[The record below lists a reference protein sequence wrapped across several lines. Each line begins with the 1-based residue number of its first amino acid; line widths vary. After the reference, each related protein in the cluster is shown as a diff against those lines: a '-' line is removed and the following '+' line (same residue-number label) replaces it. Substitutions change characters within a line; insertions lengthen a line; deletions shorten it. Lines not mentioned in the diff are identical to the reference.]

1 VTSTDE
7 PAAPAL
13 ASPAEPRPAQVT
25 YQDDPLRHLGH
36 SQRRGD
42 LRIYLGAAPGV
53 GKTCAMLGEAHR
65 RLERGTDVVAAVVE
79 THGRKKVG
87 ELIKGLEVIPPHYI
101 SYRGGTFP
109 ELDVEAVLRRK
120 PEVALVDEYA
130 HSNVPGSTHDKR
142 WEDIETLL
150 EAGITVISTLNIQH
164 LESLN
169 DVVAPITGV
178 EQRETVPDEIV
189 RKAAQIELVD
199 ITPEALRRRLAH
211 GNVYPSE
218 RIDAA
223 LTNYFR
229 AGNLTALREIAL
241 LWLADQV
248 DAALAKYRA
257 DKKITDTWE
266 ARERVVVAV
275 TGGPE
280 SETLVRRASR
290 IASKSSAQLMV
301 VHVVRG
307 DGLSSVSPREMGKVR
322 ELAASLGATVHLVVG
337 DDVSTALLDFA
348 RETNATQLVIG
359 SSRRSRWAS
368 FFSEGIGAATIN
380 DSGKIDVHM
389 VTHEQANRA
398 LELSAISPRTR
409 QVVSWLA
416 AVTMPW
422 AILAV
427 TLRLDSM
434 LDLGAKSTLFFAGV
448 IAIALFG
455 GVAPAVLSG
464 LLSGALLDYFHAEPR
479 YSFAIANTSSL
490 LTIVLL
496 LGVAMAIA
504 LLVDAAASRAREA
517 RRATQEAE
525 LLALFAGS
533 VLRGADLA
541 TLLERVREAYSQRA
555 VCLVRDVDG
564 RFEPVASVGKDP
576 CATVDSADT
585 AVKVGNDEFWLL
597 MSGRRLTGRDRRVL
611 SVVATQAAGLVK
623 QHELAEEAGKVQSLA
638 EADELRRLLLSAL
651 GHDLRTPLT
660 AAKAAVSSLRAEDV
674 WFSPED
680 TSELLATVEES
691 VDQLSLLVANLLD
704 SSRLAAGVVRPELTE
719 VYLEEVVQ
727 RALVGIGGRNTI
739 YGRAGI
745 DRVKVEVGGTVAMG
759 DPGLLE
765 RVLSNVIDNAL
776 RYAPESVVRVNAGQV
791 GTRVLINVVD
801 EGPGVSKGAADE
813 MFQPFQRLGDC
824 DTTTGLGLG
833 LSVARGFVEAMSG
846 TITASDTPGGGLT
859 ILVDL
864 AAPPHERSSDEEEK
878 RA

>member
-1 VTSTDE
+1 LIFPVDDVHVTSD
-7 PAAPAL
+7 
-13 ASPAEPRPAQVT
+13 ASTARPAT
-25 YQDDPLRHLGH
+25 DPLAQRGQPH
-36 SQRRGD
+36 RRGD

-53 GKTCAMLGEAHR
+53 GKTCGMLGEAHR

-87 ELIKGLEVIPPHYI
+87 ELIEGIEVIPPHYI
-101 SYRGGTFP
+101 SYRGTLFP
-109 ELDVEAVLRRK
+109 ELDVEAVLRRR

-130 HSNVPGSTHDKR
+130 HSNIPGSVNSKR
-142 WEDIETLL
+142 WQDIETLL
-150 EAGITVISTLNIQH
+150 DAGITVISTLNIQH

-169 DVVAPITGV
+169 DVVAQITGV

-211 GNVYPSE
+211 GNVYPPE

-223 LTNYFR
+223 LSNYFR
-229 AGNLTALREIAL
+229 TGNLTALREIAL

-257 DKKITDTWE
+257 DKKITATWE

-275 TGGPE
+275 TGGSE

-307 DGLSSVSPREMGKVR
+307 DGLSGVSPREMGKVR

-337 DDVSTALLDFA
+337 DDVPTALLDFA
-348 RETNATQLVIG
+348 RETNATQLVLG
-359 SSRRSRWAS
+359 SSRRSRWARV
-368 FFSEGIGAATIN
+368 FTEGIGAATIN

-389 VTHEQANRA
+389 VTHEQANRGLPFA
-398 LELSAISPRTR
+398 SISPRAR
-409 QVVSWLA
+409 QIASWLA
-416 AVTMPW
+416 AITVPW
-422 AILAV
+422 VILAI
-427 TLRLDSM
+427 TTRL
-434 LDLGAKSTLFFAGV
+434 LDPLLDIGGKTAIFFAGV
-448 IAIALFG
+448 IAVALFG
-455 GVAPAVLSG
+455 GVAPAVLAG
-464 LLSGALLDYFHAEPR
+464 MLSGALLVYFIAEPR
-479 YSFAIANTSSL
+479 YSFAVDNPSNAV
-490 LTIVLL
+490 TIVVL

-504 LLVDAAASRAREA
+504 VLVDAAASRAREA

-533 VLRGADLA
+533 VLRGADLT

-564 RFEPVASVGKDP
+564 HPTPVASVGKNP

-585 AVKVGNDEFWLL
+585 AVKVGEDEFWLL
-597 MSGRRLTGRDRRVL
+597 LSGRALTGRDRRVL

-623 QHELAEEAGKVQSLA
+623 QGELAEEAGKAQSLA

-691 VDQLSLLVANLLD
+691 IDQLTSLVANLLD
-704 SSRLAAGVVRPELTE
+704 SSRLAAGVVRPQLSE

-727 RALVGIGGRNTI
+727 RALVSIGKRTTVVGR
-739 YGRAGI
+739 GSL
-745 DRVKVEVGGTVAMG
+745 DRVKVEVGGTVAMA
-759 DPGLLE
+759 DAGLLE
-765 RVLSNVIDNAL
+765 RVLANLIDNAL
-776 RYAPESVVRVNAGQV
+776 RYAPNSMVRVNAGQV
-791 GTRVLINVVD
+791 AGRVLINVVD
-801 EGPGVSKGAADE
+801 EGPGVAKGAAE
-813 MFQPFQRLGDC
+813 QMFEPFQRLGDT
-824 DTTTGLGLG
+824 DNSTGLGLG
-833 LSVARGFVEAMSG
+833 LSVAKGFVEAMGG
-846 TITASDTPGGGLT
+846 TIAATDTPGGGLT

-864 AAPPHERSSDEEEK
+864 EAPPEEQHDAERNDEEE
-878 RA
+878 RRP

>member
-1 VTSTDE
+1 MTFPVDDVHVTSD
-7 PAAPAL
+7 ASA
-13 ASPAEPRPAQVT
+13 ASPATDPIAQ
-25 YQDDPLRHLGH
+25 QGQPH
-36 SQRRGD
+36 RRGD

-53 GKTCAMLGEAHR
+53 GKTYAMLGEAHR

-79 THGRKKVG
+79 THGRKKIA
-87 ELIKGLEVIPPHYI
+87 ELLEGIEVIPPHYI
-101 SYRGGTFP
+101 SYRGTLFP
-109 ELDVEAVLRRK
+109 ELDVAAVLRRR
-120 PEVALVDEYA
+120 PQVALVDEYA
-130 HSNVPGSTHDKR
+130 HSNIPGSANTKR
-142 WEDIETLL
+142 WQDIETLL
-150 EAGITVISTLNIQH
+150 DAGITVISTLNIQH

-169 DVVAPITGV
+169 DVVAQITGV

-211 GNVYPSE
+211 GNVYPPE

-223 LTNYFR
+223 LSNYFR
-229 AGNLTALREIAL
+229 PGNLTALREIAL

-290 IASKSSAQLMV
+290 IASRSSAQLMV

-307 DGLSSVSPREMGKVR
+307 DGLSGVSAPQMGKVR
-322 ELAASLGATVHLVVG
+322 ELTASLGATVHTVVG
-337 DDVSTALLDFA
+337 DDVPTALLDFA
-348 RETNATQLVIG
+348 RETNATQLVLG
-359 SSRRSRWAS
+359 TSRRSRWARI
-368 FFSEGIGAATIN
+368 FSEGIAATTVER
-380 DSGKIDVHM
+380 SGKIDVHM
-389 VTHEQANRA
+389 VTHEQAHRGF
-398 LELSAISPRTR
+398 SFSSVSPRAR
-409 QVVSWLA
+409 NIASWLA
-416 AVTMPW
+416 AITVPW
-422 AILAV
+422 ALLGITAEW
-427 TLRLDSM
+427 LDPV
-434 LDLGAKSTLFFAGV
+434 LDIGAKTAVFFAGV
-448 IAIALFG
+448 IAVALFG

-464 LLSGALLDYFHAEPR
+464 LLSGALLVYFLTDPRHA
-479 YSFAIANTSSL
+479 FTIAKSSHAV
-490 LTIVLL
+490 TIVVL

-504 LLVDAAASRAREA
+504 VLVDAAASRAREA

-533 VLRGADLA
+533 VLRGADLT

-564 RFEPVASVGKDP
+564 HPVTVASVGKDP

-585 AVKVGNDEFWLL
+585 AVKVGDEEFWML
-597 MSGRRLTGRDRRVL
+597 MSGRALTGRDRRVL

-623 QHELAEEAGKVQSLA
+623 QGELAEEAGKAQSLA

-680 TSELLATVEES
+680 TAELLATVEES
-691 VDQLSLLVANLLD
+691 IDQLTSLVANLLD
-704 SSRLAAGVVRPELTE
+704 SSRLAAGVVRPQLSE

-727 RALVGIGGRNTI
+727 RALVGIGKRTTVFGR
-739 YGRAGI
+739 GSL
-745 DRVKVEVGGTVAMG
+745 DRVKVEVGGTVAMA
-759 DPGLLE
+759 DAGLLE
-765 RVLSNVIDNAL
+765 RVLANLIDNAL
-776 RYAPESVVRVNAGQV
+776 RYAPNSMVRVNAGQV
-791 GTRVLINVVD
+791 GARVLINVVD
-801 EGPGVSKGAADE
+801 EGPGVAKGAAE
-813 MFQPFQRLGDC
+813 QMFEPFQRLGDT
-824 DTTTGLGLG
+824 DNSSGLGLG
-833 LSVARGFVEAMSG
+833 LSVAKGFVEAMGG
-846 TITASDTPGGGLT
+846 TIAATDTPGGGLT
-859 ILVDL
+859 VLVDL
-864 AAPPHERSSDEEEK
+864 EAAQEQRS
-878 RA
+878 

>member
-1 VTSTDE
+1 LPFPVDDVDVTSD
-7 PAAPAL
+7 
-13 ASPAEPRPAQVT
+13 ASTARPAT
-25 YQDDPLRHLGH
+25 DPLAQRGQPH
-36 SQRRGD
+36 RRGD

-53 GKTCAMLGEAHR
+53 GKTCGMLGEAHR

-87 ELIKGLEVIPPHYI
+87 ELIEGIEVIPPHYV
-101 SYRGGTFP
+101 SYRGTLFP
-109 ELDVEAVLRRK
+109 ELDVDAVLRRR

-130 HSNVPGSTHDKR
+130 HSNIPGSVNSKR
-142 WEDIETLL
+142 WQDIETLL
-150 EAGITVISTLNIQH
+150 DAGITVISTLNIQH

-169 DVVAPITGV
+169 DVVAQITGV

-211 GNVYPSE
+211 GNVYPPE

-223 LTNYFR
+223 LSNYFR
-229 AGNLTALREIAL
+229 TGNLTALREIAL

-257 DKKITDTWE
+257 DKKITATWE

-307 DGLSSVSPREMGKVR
+307 DGLSGVSPREMGKVR
-322 ELAASLGATVHLVVG
+322 ELAASLGATVHSVVG
-337 DDVSTALLDFA
+337 DDVPTALLDFA
-348 RETNATQLVIG
+348 RETNATQLVLG
-359 SSRRSRWAS
+359 SSRRSRWARV
-368 FFSEGIGAATIN
+368 FSEGIGAATIN

-389 VTHEQANRA
+389 VTHEQANRGLPFA
-398 LELSAISPRTR
+398 SISPRAR
-409 QVVSWLA
+409 QIVSWLA
-416 AVTMPW
+416 AITVPW
-422 AILAV
+422 GILAV
-427 TLRLDSM
+427 TTRFLDPL
-434 LDLGAKSTLFFAGV
+434 LDIGGKTAIFFAGV
-448 IAIALFG
+448 ISVALFG

-464 LLSGALLDYFHAEPR
+464 MLSGALLVYFIAEPR
-479 YSFAIANTSSL
+479 NSFAVENPSNAV
-490 LTIVLL
+490 TIVVL

-504 LLVDAAASRAREA
+504 VLVDAAASRAREA

-533 VLRGADLA
+533 VLRGADLT

-564 RFEPVASVGKDP
+564 RPVTVASVGKDP

-585 AVKVGNDEFWLL
+585 AVKVGDDEFWMLL
-597 MSGRRLTGRDRRVL
+597 SGRALTGRDRRVL

-623 QHELAEEAGKVQSLA
+623 QGELAAEAGKVQSLA

-680 TSELLATVEES
+680 TAELLATVEES
-691 VDQLSLLVANLLD
+691 IDQLTALVANLLD
-704 SSRLAAGVVRPELTE
+704 SSRLAAGVVRPQLSE

-727 RALVGIGGRNTI
+727 RALVSIGKRTTVFGR
-739 YGRAGI
+739 GSL
-745 DRVKVEVGGTVAMG
+745 DRVKVEVGGTVAMA
-759 DPGLLE
+759 DAGLLE
-765 RVLSNVIDNAL
+765 RVLANLIDNAL
-776 RYAPESVVRVNAGQV
+776 RYAPNSMVRVNAGQV
-791 GTRVLINVVD
+791 TGRVLINVVD
-801 EGPGVSKGAADE
+801 EGPGVAKGAAE
-813 MFQPFQRLGDC
+813 QMFEPFQRLGDT
-824 DTTTGLGLG
+824 DNSTGLGLG
-833 LSVARGFVEAMSG
+833 LSVAKGFVEAMGG
-846 TITASDTPGGGLT
+846 TIAATDTPGGGLT
-859 ILVDL
+859 ILLDL
-864 AAPPHERSSDEEEK
+864 EAAPEPRS
-878 RA
+878 

>member
-1 VTSTDE
+1 MS
-7 PAAPAL
+7 AAA
-13 ASPAEPRPAQVT
+13 T
-25 YQDDPLRHLGH
+25 YRDDPHAHQLQT
-36 SQRRGD
+36 QRRGE

-79 THGRKKVG
+79 SHGRKKVG
-87 ELIKGLEVIPPHYI
+87 ELIKGIEVIPPHYI
-101 SYRGGTFP
+101 PYRGTMFP

-130 HSNVPGSTHDKR
+130 HSNVPGSANAKR
-142 WEDIETLL
+142 WKDIETLL
-150 EAGITVISTLNIQH
+150 DAGITVISTLNIQH

-169 DVVAPITGV
+169 DVVAQITGV

-211 GNVYPSE
+211 GNVYPSQ

-307 DGLSSVSPREMGKVR
+307 DGLSGVSPREMGKVR
-322 ELAASLGATVHLVVG
+322 ELAASLGATVHVVVG

-348 RETNATQLVIG
+348 RETNATQLVLG

-389 VTHEQANRA
+389 VTHEQANRS

-409 QVVSWLA
+409 QVLSWLA

-422 AILAV
+422 AILAL
-427 TLRLDSM
+427 TIRLDAV
-434 LDLGAKSTLFFAGV
+434 LDLGAKSSLFFAGV
-448 IAIALFG
+448 IGVALFG

-464 LLSGALLDYFHAEPR
+464 VLSGAMLVYFHTEPR
-479 YSFAIANTSSL
+479 YSFAVANTSNL
-490 LTIVLL
+490 VTIVLL

-504 LLVDAAASRAREA
+504 LLVDAAASR
-517 RRATQEAE
+517 
-525 LLALFAGS
+525 
-533 VLRGADLA
+533 
-541 TLLERVREAYSQRA
+541 
-555 VCLVRDVDG
+555 
-564 RFEPVASVGKDP
+564 
-576 CATVDSADT
+576 
-585 AVKVGNDEFWLL
+585 
-597 MSGRRLTGRDRRVL
+597 
-611 SVVATQAAGLVK
+611 
-623 QHELAEEAGKVQSLA
+623 
-638 EADELRRLLLSAL
+638 
-651 GHDLRTPLT
+651 
-660 AAKAAVSSLRAEDV
+660 
-674 WFSPED
+674 
-680 TSELLATVEES
+680 
-691 VDQLSLLVANLLD
+691 
-704 SSRLAAGVVRPELTE
+704 
-719 VYLEEVVQ
+719 
-727 RALVGIGGRNTI
+727 
-739 YGRAGI
+739 
-745 DRVKVEVGGTVAMG
+745 
-759 DPGLLE
+759 
-765 RVLSNVIDNAL
+765 
-776 RYAPESVVRVNAGQV
+776 
-791 GTRVLINVVD
+791 
-801 EGPGVSKGAADE
+801 
-813 MFQPFQRLGDC
+813 
-824 DTTTGLGLG
+824 
-833 LSVARGFVEAMSG
+833 
-846 TITASDTPGGGLT
+846 
-859 ILVDL
+859 
-864 AAPPHERSSDEEEK
+864 
-878 RA
+878 

>member
-1 VTSTDE
+1 MS
-7 PAAPAL
+7 AAA
-13 ASPAEPRPAQVT
+13 T
-25 YQDDPLRHLGH
+25 YRDDPHAHQLQT
-36 SQRRGD
+36 QRRGE

-79 THGRKKVG
+79 SHGRKKVG
-87 ELIKGLEVIPPHYI
+87 ELIKGIEVIPPHYI
-101 SYRGGTFP
+101 PYRGTMFP

-130 HSNVPGSTHDKR
+130 HSNVPGSANAKR
-142 WEDIETLL
+142 WKDIETLL
-150 EAGITVISTLNIQH
+150 DAGITVISTLNIQH

-169 DVVAPITGV
+169 DVVAQITGV

-211 GNVYPSE
+211 GNVYPSQ

-307 DGLSSVSPREMGKVR
+307 DGLSGVSPREMGKVR
-322 ELAASLGATVHLVVG
+322 ELAASLGATVHVVVG

-348 RETNATQLVIG
+348 RETNATQLVLG

-389 VTHEQANRA
+389 VTHEQANRS

-409 QVVSWLA
+409 QVLSWLA

-422 AILAV
+422 AILAL
-427 TLRLDSM
+427 TIRLDAV

-448 IAIALFG
+448 IGVALFG

-464 LLSGALLDYFHAEPR
+464 VLSGALLDYFHTEPR
-479 YSFAIANTSSL
+479 YSFAVANTSNL
-490 LTIVLL
+490 VTIVLL

-576 CATVDSADT
+576 CSTVDSADT
-585 AVKVGNDEFWLL
+585 AVKVGNDEFWML

-680 TSELLATVEES
+680 TGELLATVEES
-691 VDQLSLLVANLLD
+691 IDQLTSLVANLLD

-727 RALVGIGGRNTI
+727 RALVGIGGRSTNF
-739 YGRAGI
+739 GRGSL
-745 DRVKVEVGGTVAMG
+745 DRVKVEVGGTVAMA
-759 DPGLLE
+759 DAGLLE

-776 RYAPESVVRVNAGQV
+776 HYAPASVVRVNAGQV

-801 EGPGVSKGAADE
+801 DGPGVSKGAAE
-813 MFQPFQRLGDC
+813 QMFQPFQRLGDC

-833 LSVARGFVEAMSG
+833 LSVAKGFVEAMDG

-859 ILVDL
+859 ILIDL
-864 AAPPHERSSDEEEK
+864 AAPAQERSSPDD
-878 RA
+878 